1 MLAAPVTRTI
11 SHTLSRNRAYIRTQ
25 LKGEPAQPVPAEET
39 DET

>member
-1 MLAAPVTRTI
+1 MLAAGYPHDL
-11 SHTLSRNRAYIRTQ
+11 HTLSRNRAYIRTQ

>member
-1 MLAAPVTRTI
+1 MLAAPATRTI
-11 SHTLSRNRAYIRTQ
+11 STRFRATREYIRTQ